1 MTVSRSHARLVHA
14 VPGRLRVRLHDG
26 VPITALDGLGA
37 VRVAPGVLAV
47 EQRVA
52 ARSLVV
58 RYHPAH
64 TSEDDVL
71 VALAQTGI
79 VVAVTES
86 PEEAVPDSEQA
97 GGSGTTLREQL
108 IGPPPKLD
116 RRFAESLAL
125 SAVSLVGA
133 RQIGVALGGGMTL
146 PAYFVIWL
154 TLRRLTGAGRRR

>member
-1 MTVSRSHARLVHA
+1 VHA
-14 VPGRLRVRLHDG
+14 VPGRLRVRLLDG
-26 VPITALDGLGA
+26 VPIAALDGLGA

-47 EQRVA
+47 EMRVA
-52 ARSLVV
+52 ARSVVV
-58 RYHPAH
+58 RYHPAQ

-71 VALAQTGI
+71 VALEQSGI
-79 VVAVTES
+79 VVVVAETV
-86 PEEAVPDSEQA
+86 EQA
-97 GGSGTTLREQL
+97 TPDMEQGSGSGVTLRELL